1 MSLRESRKWMYNKN
15 LPGYGALN
23 DEFIAGVTEF
33 IKYVSSQPEQM
44 DGSLIRCPC
53 KKCDNLKFFIPDEV
67 MLHLCRKGFIAN
79 YFNWTCH
86 GEKMWH
92 EEEQFVVNQLP
103 QQTNWWDQGFRNFED
118 TGCSFAAHSNF
129 DDDASNYCH
138 ENPSVLHDEAGPSI
152 QEPREDAKPYVDE
165 VVRSPQCD
173 DTTDLC
179 DSFIGLL
186 KDVDKPLYDGC
197 ETYTQLSLVAK
208 MLSMKFE
215 YNQSVN
221 HFNENA
227 RVFKNSLPR
236 ENTLPE
242 DFYGYKR
249 LLRDL
254 GLPVVKI
261 DACRDGCMLFWK
273 SDEHEKFCKF
283 CKLPRYKQ
291 REETLNNPMHKRVA
305 YAILRYLPLTPRL
318 QRLYASKVTA
328 PHMTWHATHET
339 NQGVMCHPS
348 DAEAWKHFDRTHPSF
363 ASEPRNIRLGL
374 CADGFS
380 PHSQYGQA
388 YSCWPVITT
397 PYNLPPGMC
406 MKNPYMFLSL
416 ICPGPKNPKK
426 NIDVFLQPLIEELK
440 HLWEVGVE
448 TYDIN
453 LGKKFNMRA
462 ALLWTIN
469 DFPTYGMLS
478 RWSTSGLLGCPI
490 CMEKS
495 KAFYLHHGKK
505 ISYFDCHRQ
514 FLPMNHSYRR
524 DKSTFIRG
532 RAEMSR
538 LPPRLTGDEIWNR
551 VSQYKTVI
559 EDPRGK
565 TPHYGNNHKWNK
577 KSIFWELPYWRTNMI
592 RHNLDVMHIEK
603 NVFDNIMDTIFDIP
617 GKTKDN
623 LNVRKDLHILCDR
636 PELHVPIDNTVPH
649 KPKAKYTLTKNEK
662 VKICSWV
669 RALRFPDGYAS
680 NLGRCVDINECR
692 LKKYEE
698 S

>member
-33 IKYVSSQPEQM
+33 IKYASSQPEQM

-53 KKCDNLKFFIPDEV
+53 KKCDNLKFFSPDEV
-67 MLHLCRKGFIAN
+67 MLYLCRKGFTAN
-79 YFNWTCH
+79 YFNWACH

-118 TGCSFAAHSNF
+118 TGCSFAAHSDF

-215 YNQSVN
+215 YNQSEN

-227 RVFKNSLPR
+227 TVFKNSLPR

-242 DFYGYKR
+242 DIFMVIKGYYVTWVC
-249 LLRDL
+249 L
-254 GLPVVKI
+254 
-261 DACRDGCMLFWK
+261 W
-273 SDEHEKFCKF
+273 
-283 CKLPRYKQ
+283 YKQ
-291 REETLNNPMHKRVA
+291 REGTLNNPMHKRVA

-318 QRLYASKVTA
+318 HRLYASKVTT
-328 PHMTWHATHET
+328 PHMTFHATHET

-348 DAEAWKHFDRTHPSF
+348 DAEAWKHFDRTHPLF

-388 YSCWPVITT
+388 YSCWLVITT

-453 LGKKFNMRA
+453 LGKNFNMRA

-469 DFPTYGMLS
+469 DFPSYGMLS
-478 RWSTSGLLGCPI
+478 G
-490 CMEKS
+490 
-495 KAFYLHHGKK
+495 
-505 ISYFDCHRQ
+505 
-514 FLPMNHSYRR
+514 
-524 DKSTFIRG
+524 
-532 RAEMSR
+532 
-538 LPPRLTGDEIWNR
+538 
-551 VSQYKTVI
+551 
-559 EDPRGK
+559 
-565 TPHYGNNHKWNK
+565 
-577 KSIFWELPYWRTNMI
+577 
-592 RHNLDVMHIEK
+592 
-603 NVFDNIMDTIFDIP
+603 
-617 GKTKDN
+617 
-623 LNVRKDLHILCDR
+623 
-636 PELHVPIDNTVPH
+636 
-649 KPKAKYTLTKNEK
+649 
-662 VKICSWV
+662 
-669 RALRFPDGYAS
+669 
-680 NLGRCVDINECR
+680 
-692 LKKYEE
+692 
-698 S
+698 

>member
-15 LPGYGALN
+15 LPGSGALN

-33 IKYVSSQPEQM
+33 IKYASSQPEQM

-53 KKCDNLKFFIPDEV
+53 KKCDNLKFFSPDEV
-67 MLHLCRKGFIAN
+67 MLHLCRKGFTSN

-92 EEEQFVVNQLP
+92 EEEEFVVNQLP

-118 TGCSFAAHSNF
+118 TGCSFAAHSDF
-129 DDDASNYCH
+129 DDDASNYYH
-138 ENPSVLHDEAGPSI
+138 ENPYVLHDEAGPSI

-165 VVRSPQCD
+165 
-173 DTTDLC
+173 
-179 DSFIGLL
+179 
-186 KDVDKPLYDGC
+186 
-197 ETYTQLSLVAK
+197 LSLVAK

-227 RVFKNSLPR
+227 RVFKNSLAR
-236 ENTLPE
+236 ENTLPD

-273 SDEHEKFCKF
+273 SDEQEQFCKF

-291 REETLNNPMHKRVA
+291 REGTLNNPMHKKVV

-339 NQGVMCHPS
+339 TQGVMCHPS
-348 DAEAWKHFDRTHPSF
+348 DAEAWKHFDRTHPLF

-374 CADGFS
+374 SADGFS

-388 YSCWPVITT
+388 YSCWPVIAT

-426 NIDVFLQPLIEELK
+426 NIDVFLQPLIEELE

-469 DFPTYGMLS
+469 DFPAYGMLS
-478 RWSTSGLLGCPI
+478 GWSTSGLLGCLI

-505 ISYFDCHRQ
+505 VSYLDRHRQ

-524 DKSTFIRG
+524 DKSAFIQG

-538 LPPRLTGDEIWNR
+538 PPPKLTGDEIWNR

-559 EDPRGK
+559 EDP
-565 TPHYGNNHKWNK
+565 
-577 KSIFWELPYWRTNMI
+577 
-592 RHNLDVMHIEK
+592 
-603 NVFDNIMDTIFDIP
+603 
-617 GKTKDN
+617 
-623 LNVRKDLHILCDR
+623 
-636 PELHVPIDNTVPH
+636 
-649 KPKAKYTLTKNEK
+649 
-662 VKICSWV
+662 
-669 RALRFPDGYAS
+669 
-680 NLGRCVDINECR
+680 
-692 LKKYEE
+692 
-698 S
+698 